1 MIDKA
6 LETGEAEGGIL
17 NGIENAEQYESDIRI
32 ISIMRM
38 DFELLTEIV
47 EDLDGDEG
55 CWMKELIN
63 IVARIKKLR
72 NGKNNT

>member
-1 MIDKA
+1 MRTIFA
-6 LETGEAEGGIL
+6 VSLSIYL
-17 NGIENAEQYESDIRI
+17 SGIENAEQYEADICI

-55 CWMKELIN
+55 CRMKELIN
-63 IVARIKKLR
+63 IVVRIKKLR